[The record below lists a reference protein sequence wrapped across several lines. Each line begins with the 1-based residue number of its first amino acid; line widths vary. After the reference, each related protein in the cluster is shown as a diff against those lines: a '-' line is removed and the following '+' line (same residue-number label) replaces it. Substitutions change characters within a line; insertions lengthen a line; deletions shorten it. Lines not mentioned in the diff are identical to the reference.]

1 MNKIRQAGENRTEAY
16 SQDPGPAA
24 ARGRFVLL
32 GMGLLIA
39 ALRLPCPAALVAQ
52 EQPPPSEEPPPS
64 VRAESIAEDSI
75 RIDGLLDEPGW
86 LTADSIPDLTMIDP
100 TEGAPPTGRTAVRV
114 LASPRHLLVGIIAY
128 DPDPAGIVS
137 FSKQRDADIFL
148 EDYIL
153 LVLDTFRD
161 GRSGYVFGV
170 NPSGARYDALITEGQ
185 RPTWDAVW
193 EAATARGPWGW
204 SLEIRLP
211 LSSIGFADRRDWGFN
226 IERRIQRLQ
235 ETSRWSATRRDY
247 EITQTSRA
255 GSLTDLPAFDLGLG
269 LTVRPALAGGG
280 GVPEPEADAE
290 YRLKPSLDI
299 AQRIGPNVG
308 AFLTVNTDFAETE
321 VDVRQTN
328 LTRFPLFFPEK
339 RDFFL
344 AGSDIYQF
352 SLERGGDIIPFFS
365 RRIGLVEG
373 QEVPI
378 DVGLK
383 SNGRVG
389 NTNFGALAVRT
400 RAVEDLVPSASMGV
414 VRVLQN
420 ILQESS
426 AGIIA
431 TFGDPLGRGGSWLA
445 GADFTYQTSRFA
457 GDKNF
462 LIGVWGLVT
471 DREDLDGDRV
481 AAGIKIDYPND
492 LWDVALIYKRM
503 GEGFDPS
510 LGFVPRKDVQII
522 QPRAQFRPRPGWRWL
537 RRMNFQ
543 LFGRLVLDLDGSW
556 ESYRLFTAPFN
567 WDWET
572 GDKTEFNLVP
582 EGERLVEPFEIAEG
596 VVIPPGSYEWL
607 RYRALVEFA
616 SWRKVSGGIAY
627 SFGGFYDGS
636 LDEVEVLIAWKP
648 SATVNFELSGEH
660 RVGRLPAGDFTK
672 DLFVGRVQ
680 LHFTTDLNAS
690 LLGQY
695 DNETRSVGFN
705 NRVRW
710 TFDPYGDLF
719 VVYNH
724 NIQDFGDRWGLES
737 NGLTIKVQR
746 AFRF

>member
-1 MNKIRQAGENRTEAY
+1 MAR
-16 SQDPGPAA
+16 PGCRLVLP
-24 ARGRFVLL
+24 GIGVLL
-32 GMGLLIA
+32 
-39 ALRLPCPAALVAQ
+39 VASGFLSPTKLDAQ
-52 EQPPPSEEPPPS
+52 QPPPPS
-64 VRAESIAEDSI
+64 LRARPLVEDSI
-75 RIDGLLDEPGW
+75 RLDGLLDEPEW
-86 LTADSIPDLTMIDP
+86 LAADSIPDLVMIDP

-114 LASPRHLLVGIIAY
+114 LATSRYLLVGVIAY

-137 FSKQRDADIFL
+137 FSKERDANIFL

-153 LVLDTFRD
+153 VVLDTFRD

-170 NPSGARYDALITEGQ
+170 NPSGARYDALIIDRGEGQ
-185 RPTWDAVW
+185 RPTWDTVW

-204 SLEIRLP
+204 SLEIRIP
-211 LSSIGFADRRDWGFN
+211 LSSIAFAKHLDSWGLN
-226 IERRIQRLQ
+226 IQRRIQRLQ
-235 ETSRWSATRRDY
+235 ETSRWSGTRRDY

-255 GSLTDLPAFDLGLG
+255 GLLTGLPTFDLGLG

-280 GVPEPEADAE
+280 GVPEHEADAE
-290 YRLKPSLDI
+290 YRLKPSLDV

-344 AGSDIYQF
+344 AGSDIF
-352 SLERGGDIIPFFS
+352 EFGIDRGTDVLPFFS
-365 RRIGLVEG
+365 RRIGLVEA

-420 ILQESS
+420 VFAESS
-426 AGIIA
+426 AGVIA
-431 TFGDPLGRGGSWLA
+431 TFGDPLGRSGSWLA
-445 GADFTYQTSRFA
+445 GADFTYQTSRLA

-462 LIGVWGLVT
+462 LVGVWGLVT
-471 DREDLDGDRV
+471 DREDLEGDGV

-492 LWDVALIYKRM
+492 LWDVAFIYKRM

-522 QPRAQFRPRPGWRWL
+522 QPRAQFRPRPGWKPL

-543 LFGRLVLDLDGSW
+543 LLGRLVLDLDGSW
-556 ESYRLFTAPFN
+556 ESYGVFTAPFN

-582 EGERLVEPFEIAEG
+582 EGERLEEPFEIAEG
-596 VVIPPGSYEWL
+596 VVIPPGSYQWL
-607 RYRALVEFA
+607 RYRVLVELA
-616 SWRKVSGGIAY
+616 SWRKVSGAIAWW
-627 SFGGFYDGS
+627 FGSFYDGS
-636 LDEVEVLIAWKP
+636 LSEIKAVVAWKP

-660 RVGRLPAGDFTK
+660 NVGRLPAGDFTK
-672 DLFVGRVQ
+672 DLFVGRVE

-690 LLGQY
+690 FLAQY
-695 DNETRSVGFN
+695 DNESLSVGFN
-705 NRVRW
+705 NRIRW

-724 NIQDFGDRWGLES
+724 NIQDFGDRWDLES

>member
-1 MNKIRQAGENRTEAY
+1 MAR
-16 SQDPGPAA
+16 PGCRLVLP
-24 ARGRFVLL
+24 GIGVLL
-32 GMGLLIA
+32 VASGLLS
-39 ALRLPCPAALVAQ
+39 PATLATLNAQ
-52 EQPPPSEEPPPS
+52 EQPPPS
-64 VRAESIAEDSI
+64 VRARSLVEDSI
-75 RIDGLLDEPGW
+75 RLDGLLDEPEW
-86 LTADSIPDLTMIDP
+86 LTADSIPDLVMIDP

-114 LASPRHLLVGIIAY
+114 LASSRHLLVGVIAY

-153 LVLDTFRD
+153 LVLDTFRE
-161 GRSGYVFGV
+161 GRSGYVFGL
-170 NPSGARYDALITEGQ
+170 NPSGARYDALIIDRGEGQ

-204 SLEIRLP
+204 SLEIRIP
-211 LSSIGFADRRDWGFN
+211 LSSIAFANHLDSWGLN

-235 ETSRWSATRRDY
+235 ETSRWSGTRRDY

-255 GSLTDLPAFDLGLG
+255 GLLTGLPTFDLGLG

-280 GVPEPEADAE
+280 GVPEHEADPE
-290 YRLKPSLDI
+290 YRLEPSLDV

-352 SLERGGDIIPFFS
+352 GLERGTDVLPFFS

-420 ILQESS
+420 VLEESS
-426 AGIIA
+426 AGVIA

-445 GADFTYQTSRFA
+445 GADFTYQTSRLA

-462 LIGVWGLVT
+462 LVGVWGLVT
-471 DREDLDGDRV
+471 DREDLNGDRV

-510 LGFVPRKDVQII
+510 LGFVPRMDVQII
-522 QPRAQFRPRPGWRWL
+522 QPRAQFRPRPGWKPL
-537 RRMNFQ
+537 RKMNFQ
-543 LFGRLVLDLDGSW
+543 LFTRLVLDLDGSW
-556 ESYRLFTAPFN
+556 ESYQVFTAPFN

-572 GDKTEFNLVP
+572 GDKTEFNLIP
-582 EGERLVEPFEIAEG
+582 EGERLEEPFEIAEG
-596 VVIPPGSYEWL
+596 VVILPGSYEWL

-616 SWRKVSGGIAY
+616 SWRKVSGAIAWW
-627 SFGGFYDGS
+627 FGSFYDGS
-636 LDEVEVLIAWKP
+636 LDEIEAVVAWKP
-648 SATVNFELSGEH
+648 SATVNFELSAEH

-672 DLFVGRVQ
+672 DFFVGRVQ

-690 LLGQY
+690 LLAQY
-695 DNETRSVGFN
+695 DNESRSVGFN
-705 NRVRW
+705 NRIRW

-724 NIQDFGDRWGLES
+724 NIQDFGDRWDLES